1 VAYCSIS
8 GSGSAEITVSG
19 GGGGATAQIPQ
30 IWPYHAVLMISGF
43 SLMASGAIFAT
54 KRFRKSRRWL
64 KTHKTLGPTGAIVS
78 AVGLFVAIYMVSA
91 SGTSHFRVP
100 HAFLGTAALAFA
112 FAAPVLGYAQFH
124 YLNNPKIRT
133 VHVWFGRIAIILMAA
148 NVISGLILA
157 GVV

>member
-1 VAYCSIS
+1 MLSSPVTIS
-8 GSGSAEITVSG
+8 AGVF
-19 GGGGATAQIPQ
+19 GANFQIPQ
-30 IWPYHAVLMISGF
+30 IWPYHAALMISGL
-43 SLMASGAIFAT
+43 SLMAAGAILAT
-54 KRFRKSRRWL
+54 KRFRKNRWWL

-91 SGTSHFRVP
+91 SGAGHFRVP
-100 HAFLGTAALAFA
+100 HAFLGAAALAFA
-112 FAAPVLGYAQFH
+112 FATPILGYARFR
-124 YLNNPKIRT
+124 YLNKPKIRT